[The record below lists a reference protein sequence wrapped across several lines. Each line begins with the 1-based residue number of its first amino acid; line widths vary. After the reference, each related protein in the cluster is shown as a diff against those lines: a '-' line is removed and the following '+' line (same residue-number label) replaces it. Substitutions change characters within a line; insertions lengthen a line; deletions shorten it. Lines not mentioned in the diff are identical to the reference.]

1 MSTRDESCTTGTV
14 QGCQHRKLIVSWH
27 VRPEEERELERGLGG
42 GAERM
47 EDGGW
52 RMGAELGPSHCSPGA
67 LLELQI
73 W

>member
-14 QGCQHRKLIVSWH
+14 QGCQRRELIVSWH
-27 VRPEEERELERGLGG
+27 VRPEEERERELERGMGEGG
-42 GAERM
+42 GR
-47 EDGGW
+47 GW
-52 RMGAELGPSHCSPGA
+52 RTGAGLGPSHCGPGA